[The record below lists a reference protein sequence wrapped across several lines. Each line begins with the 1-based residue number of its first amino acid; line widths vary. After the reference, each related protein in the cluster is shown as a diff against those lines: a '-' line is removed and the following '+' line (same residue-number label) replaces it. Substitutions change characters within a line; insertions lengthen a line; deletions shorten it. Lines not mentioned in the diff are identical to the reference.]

1 MPSEQELIE
10 LRRQKREQ
18 LLALGDA
25 YPARTSRTHEAAKA
39 VALFERNEREGLEE
53 SRRAVTVAGRV
64 TAIRDMGRAAFV
76 DLRDGSGS
84 IQLHLRRN
92 VVGWSTSAT
101 SSRRAGGSFAR
112 ATARSR
118 SPSPAGEC

>member
-39 VALFERNEREGLEE
+39 VALFERNEREGLEA

-92 VVGWSTSAT
+92 VVGEQFGLLTLVDL
-101 SSRRAGGSFAR
+101 GDFD
-112 ATARSR
+112 
-118 SPSPAGEC
+118 